1 MYKEIVSSCNCFMD
15 KSKKQKCYAG
25 KRENAFWREDCVKSV
40 MGQIIDKY
48 NNRMVDLKEIVFVI
62 KSIINGKV
70 KEK

>member
-1 MYKEIVSSCNCFMD
+1 
-15 KSKKQKCYAG
+15 
-25 KRENAFWREDCVKSV
+25 